1 MPITVLL
8 CTDGSERS
16 TQALASGWALLGPD
30 VVPVVVTVADTPDPT
45 LLSGSGFGG
54 PVVTPEEFDEEAA
67 LATDHAHSIV
77 AATADR
83 LGLIGADLGSSTA
96 TRPKPSANWPPT
108 WPPRPSWWA
117 PVAWAVSSG
126 PFLGS
131 VSDHVLRHAPC
142 TVLVTGEPRGDEA
155 D

>member
-83 LGLIGADLGSSTA
+83 LGLIGADLRVLHGDPAQAICQLATDLAAQAIVVGSRGLGGLKRA
-96 TRPKPSANWPPT
+96 
-108 WPPRPSWWA
+108 
-117 PVAWAVSSG
+117 
-126 PFLGS
+126 FLGS
-131 VSDHVLRHAPC
+131 VSDHILRHAPC